1 MQHCNQSTQFSPINK
16 DLERNERRTR
26 WVVLLTFI
34 TMVVE
39 IIAGYMTGSMALL
52 ADGWH
57 MASHAAALTLTLI
70 VYRLARSPKLA
81 SQLTFGT
88 GKLMPLGGYTSAIGL
103 ALVAILMAWESVERF
118 ISPVEIN
125 FNEALWVAI
134 IGLIVNIVSA
144 LLLGHN
150 HHHDH
155 HDHDHEDHHHDH
167 SHTHDHNHQAAYI
180 HVIADALT
188 SVAAIVALFIGKYQG
203 AVWLDPLMGIA
214 GSILILKWSWG
225 LLKDT
230 TWELLDGHAKKV
242 DVLNLRNEL
251 EVDQAQVLDL
261 HVWRI
266 GPNGVS
272 VQVIVETSIAR
283 GVDYYKAIVSKRLP
297 DAHIVIEERVKQ

>member
-1 MQHCNQSTQFSPINK
+1 
-16 DLERNERRTR
+16 
-26 WVVLLTFI
+26 
-34 TMVVE
+34 
-39 IIAGYMTGSMALL
+39 
-52 ADGWH
+52 

-150 HHHDH
+150 HDH
-155 HDHDHEDHHHDH
+155 GHDHDHHHDDHDHDDHHHDH

-188 SVAAIVALFIGKYQG
+188 SVAAIAALFIGKYQG

-214 GSILILKWSWG
+214 GSVLILKWAWG

-230 TWELLDGHAKKV
+230 AWELLDGHAKKV
-242 DVLNLRNEL
+242 DVLNLRQEL
-251 EVDQAQVLDL
+251 EIDKAQVLDL

-272 VQVIVETSIAR
+272 VQVILETTNAR
-283 GVDYYKAIVSKRLP
+283 GADFYKEIVSKRLP